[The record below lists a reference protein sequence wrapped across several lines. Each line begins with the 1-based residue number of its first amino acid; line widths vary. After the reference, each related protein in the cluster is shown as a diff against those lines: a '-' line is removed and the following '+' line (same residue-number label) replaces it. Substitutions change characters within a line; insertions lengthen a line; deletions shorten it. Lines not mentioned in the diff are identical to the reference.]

1 MLASNVVLLFQLPEI
16 VKIPKNKKRCHGVSN
31 TGTGSN
37 LGHLRD
43 SQPPLAQERVDL
55 LGWGGEADPAARGRQ
70 AAPELDANQYLEHT
84 CYVNLC
90 VIYNGFNQTCIIR
103 AILYWPSL
111 WSCLVY
117 THTWVT
123 RSWVASSMWSR
134 SYLARLP
141 TSQCS
146 QMQRNLMVSSL
157 CDKIPAPGLR
167 RSSSRTSLPACPPLD

>member
-103 AILYWPSL
+103 AIDTIM
-111 WSCLVY
+111 SCKQYVIQILPCK
-117 THTWVT
+117 TSHL
-123 RSWVASSMWSR
+123 SMK
-134 SYLARLP
+134 
-141 TSQCS
+141 
-146 QMQRNLMVSSL
+146 QMQRNMMVSSL